1 LNKVFPYFLTLFIIG
16 CSPEKPVQ
24 TKVSNTLSVVKAKD
38 SIIEKSIVKADTSRL
53 EKYLFSN
60 GLVNINDLDST
71 FKVNLIYNDTC
82 NFLHT
87 KIYDSLS
94 KALLPC
100 DVAIKLCNAQFYLKQ
115 INPELSLL
123 IFDATRPH
131 SIQKLIWDSL
141 KMEPN
146 LKYNYVATPWDI
158 SLHNYGAAID
168 LSIIDLK
175 SNQQLD
181 MGTTVDFFGKLA
193 EPIYEKQFLKTK
205 QLSDTAYHNR
215 LLLRKVMQMARFYPI
230 TSEWWHF
237 NSCNKD
243 FAAQNYALI
252 K

>member
-1 LNKVFPYFLTLFIIG
+1 MNKIYSYFFAIFIIG
-16 CSPEKPVQ
+16 CSPEKAVKTTDANPIR
-24 TKVSNTLSVVKAKD
+24 VVKNKD
-38 SIIEKSIVKADTSRL
+38 TLLEKPVTKADTSRL

-60 GLVNINDLDST
+60 GLVNINDLDSS
-71 FKVNLIYNDTC
+71 FKINLVYNDTS
-82 NFLHT
+82 NFLHFR
-87 KIYDSLS
+87 IYDSLS

-115 INPELSLL
+115 INPKLSLL
-123 IFDATRPH
+123 IYDATRPH

-158 SLHNYGAAID
+158 SLHNYGAAVD
-168 LSIIDLK
+168 LSIMDTKTGKI
-175 SNQQLD
+175 LD
-181 MGTTVDFFGKLA
+181 MGTSVDFFGKLA

-215 LLLRKVMQMARFYPI
+215 LLLRKVMLTARFYPI
-230 TSEWWHF
+230 SSEWWHF

-243 FAAQNYALI
+243 FAAQNYVLI